1 MRVRALKRR
10 VIAAACVLAL
20 LLAAAAVI
28 VAFRPKRDGV
38 QGNSAPASYSITGGN
53 YIAYQSD
60 GQCSAFAA
68 AYVMRSLG
76 AQISGEELY
85 PDIRRTFG
93 FVSPQSLAKTFAEY
107 GYSAAAYHG
116 DISTLKARVAQGVPV
131 IAFISIP
138 NDTHYVVVTGY
149 DKERIYLADSLP
161 ENANA
166 AEPWYNTSVTAEE
179 FAELWRTDTVLP
191 DNVYIVAEPLA

>member
-20 LLAAAAVI
+20 LVAAAVI
-28 VAFRPKRDGV
+28 AAFRPKRDGV
-38 QGNSAPASYSITGGN
+38 SGASAPASFSITDDN

-85 PDIRRTFG
+85 HDIGRTFG
-93 FVSPQSLAKTFAEY
+93 FVSPQSLVKTFAEY

-116 DISTLKARVAQGVPV
+116 DINTLKARVAQGVPV
-131 IAFISIP
+131 IAFVSIP
-138 NDTHYVVVTGY
+138 GDTHYVVVTGY
-149 DKERIYLADSLP
+149 DEERLYLADSLP
-161 ENANA
+161 KNANA
-166 AEPWYNTSVTAEE
+166 AEPWYNRSVSAKE
-179 FAELWRTDTVLP
+179 FAELWRTDTILP
-191 DNVYIVAEPLA
+191 DNV

>member
-20 LLAAAAVI
+20 LVAAAVI
-28 VAFRPKRDGV
+28 AAFRPKRDGV
-38 QGNSAPASYSITGGN
+38 SGDSAPASFSITDDN

-85 PDIRRTFG
+85 HDIGRTFG
-93 FVSPQSLAKTFAEY
+93 FVSPQSLVKTFAEY

-116 DISTLKARVAQGVPV
+116 DINTLKARVAQGVPV
-131 IAFISIP
+131 IAFVSIP
-138 NDTHYVVVTGY
+138 GDTHYVVVTGY
-149 DKERIYLADSLP
+149 DEERLYLADSLP
-161 ENANA
+161 KNANA
-166 AEPWYNTSVTAEE
+166 AEPWYNRSVSAKE
-179 FAELWRTDTVLP
+179 FAELWRTDTILP